1 MCLSCDRWNCRPPKP
16 SGIACCTPDAFTR
29 VVSRAP
35 HCSPREVS
43 ILTPRTDRDT
53 DARGDLRPGGG
64 APGVPP
70 PLLSL
75 WPRNLGGTCPVILWL
90 ASWDLHSTLR
100 RLVEGTRTA
109 SHSKAAGG
117 HKGQP
122 DASALSGE
130 GTKEVGSIN
139 PVWSGAPVWLGG

>member
-1 MCLSCDRWNCRPPKP
+1 MTAGVVGLLNLLELPAARQMLLPAWCHVLLTAAPGRSP
-16 SGIACCTPDAFTR
+16 SL
-29 VVSRAP
+29 P
-35 HCSPREVS
+35 HGQTGTQTLAETCV
-43 ILTPRTDRDT
+43 
-53 DARGDLRPGGG
+53 PGGG
-64 APGVPP
+64 DPGVPP

>member
-1 MCLSCDRWNCRPPKP
+1 MCLSCDCWSRRPPKP

-53 DARGDLRPGGG
+53 DARGDLRPGGRG
-64 APGVPP
+64 PGSPSASAVSVAEEPGRH
-70 PLLSL
+70 LSCD
-75 WPRNLGGTCPVILWL
+75 PVAGILGS
-90 ASWDLHSTLR
+90 AFHSGKTS
-100 RLVEGTRTA
+100 GGDQTA

-139 PVWSGAPVWLGG
+139 PMWSGAPVWLGG